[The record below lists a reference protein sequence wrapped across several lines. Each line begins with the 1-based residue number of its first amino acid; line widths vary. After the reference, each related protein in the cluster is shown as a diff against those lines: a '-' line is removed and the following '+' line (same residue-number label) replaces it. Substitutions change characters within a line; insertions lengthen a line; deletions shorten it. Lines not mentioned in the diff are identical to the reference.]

1 MVGESEQIRAARL
14 KAGLSQFELASRTGT
29 SQSTV
34 SRYEKSL
41 TVPNDRTMA
50 RLIEACHSG
59 VRPSEVLA
67 DNRERVLRLASDYGA
82 TNVRIFGSVARNE
95 DDTESDLD
103 LLVEIPPDR
112 LRLLD
117 LIELGY
123 RISDLLGVEVDIG
136 TPEMLRTSVRQK
148 ILSEALPL

>member
-1 MVGESEQIRAARL
+1 MGGELEQIRAARL
-14 KAGLSQFELASRTGT
+14 KAGLSQFELASRIGT

-34 SRYEKSL
+34 SRYENGL

-50 RLIEACHSG
+50 RLMEARHSG

-67 DNRERVLRLASDYGA
+67 DNREQVLRLASDYGA

-103 LLVEIPPDR
+103 LLVEVPP
-112 LRLLD
+112 
-117 LIELGY
+117 IVCACW
-123 RISDLLGVEVDIG
+123 I
-136 TPEMLRTSVRQK
+136 
-148 ILSEALPL
+148 